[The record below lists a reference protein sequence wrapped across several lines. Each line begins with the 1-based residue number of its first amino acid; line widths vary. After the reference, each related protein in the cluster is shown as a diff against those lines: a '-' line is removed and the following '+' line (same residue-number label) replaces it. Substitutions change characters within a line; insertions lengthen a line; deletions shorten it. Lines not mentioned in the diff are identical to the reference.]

1 MIKLGRK
8 RVKSP
13 SAVLRGF
20 ELYQR
25 LFKRASLLLAMFST
39 PAVAQLPVPCVG
51 GACAPAGGPSVWVT
65 SGQVQAPVVTAGNMT
80 INQQSDRATLNW
92 QTFNIGAG
100 NSVEFKQPSADSVA
114 LNRVWDPSS
123 NPSSILGH
131 LIANGQVYLI
141 NRNGILFG
149 PNAQVDVHGLVAS
162 TLDIDDGV
170 FQLGLLSAIDN
181 TSSSVRR
188 AAFQGDGRVVVLD
201 KDGNPIHFAVDQN
214 GNPARFK
221 VDGSGAPIRDANG
234 QLIPDP
240 EGRYIQDP
248 NGAELNVKVEI
259 DKGAK
264 LATDSAGRI
273 MVLGQNVENH
283 GSITTPDGQT
293 ILAAGNKVYLMADS
307 VVRGLRVEVDANTVD
322 NGPLQAYLQGQ
333 SADLPMGTVTN
344 DGTVST
350 PRGNATL
357 IGLAVNQNGIV
368 SATSALNENGS
379 IRLLA
384 RDGGPGGPK
393 FDLESG
399 TQLVKTMT
407 ANRAGRVVLGDNSL
421 TQVILD
427 AEKAADTAVDE
438 QPITPSTVDIM
449 GQDIELQKNSEI
461 LAPSGKVSL
470 TALQSPS
477 NDVVS
482 GNVTPRSDTA
492 TVHMAAGSTIDVSGT
507 NITLPMDRN
516 QITVDLRGNELK
528 DSPLQRNGV
537 LYAQTVTIDLRTV
550 DQNGKIPIADVSG
563 AVANIQRTLAERS
576 TSGGTVTISS
586 TGDAKADKGSTI
598 DVSGGTV
605 TYKSGYLNPTYLVS
619 DNRIYDI
626 STADP
631 NRHYDAVLGSYTK
644 DHTKWGVTE
653 TWNLNAGMKG
663 IYQPGYVEGRDAGSV
678 QFMAYSMDLQ
688 GSLLGQTV
696 SGPFQRQDYNTPL
709 GGLLVIGDPTGGNL
723 SDGTTSNYFAP
734 NVTLGSA
741 ADLARI
747 QQSMPFG
754 KDDLALTTDYMD
766 SGGFTRTAIYSN
778 GRVYLVSDINP
789 APGGSLSLTGQ
800 DVEVDANVRVP
811 AGYISLSTG
820 LVNDQVKLL
829 SDNTPKL
836 AIGDGVILD
845 TSGQW
850 ANDLPA
856 EKGGVANP
864 DLTAPALVN
873 GGNISLTLAKGGD
886 LAIGDAVTM
895 DASAGAWLNSSGTLT
910 AGKGGKISMAVDPNT
925 NTNNPSSVTVGGN
938 LQLRSYAVHQGG
950 TLSLAFPQVTI
961 QGDQSAASIAG
972 QQGLWA
978 SGQSTLLSDAQKT
991 ALVTS
996 VLDAYQQTT
1005 ANDQY
1010 TPADPVVA
1018 RLLTG
1023 LKTPLDQAAST
1034 AARQTLVSDA
1044 VDRVRNPFQA
1054 PSYLFGKGGFS
1065 GFQVT
1070 ATAGDLQV
1078 ADGATIQP
1086 RMENLVPVSGFQQHP
1101 SGANLMDFT
1110 SIQVLPD
1117 WLRQGTNLS
1126 LAVDYPSSV
1135 QVMPDL
1141 AIGAGSAITLDPQ
1154 TQVNLTSAGRIDV
1167 LGTIDAPAGNIQI
1180 VHSDPTRD
1188 FNYNRVVYLG
1198 PDSQLLA
1205 RGTALLQ
1212 PNGLGLKT
1220 GEGLDG
1226 GSVSL
1231 IAKGGFVDMVQGALI
1246 DVTGTAQP
1254 LDIVTSP
1261 NTLAGVNNQV
1271 TRKIIASNAGD
1282 INVTATEG
1290 MRLDGTFKVQGGQG
1304 DGAAG
1309 GSLTVSLNT
1318 SAREGSFPSD
1328 PTSVFSQHNGQRDI
1342 IITQDPVSTA
1352 SGSGDG
1358 SQGQPDTALFDGT
1371 ASLSASQLSDSGVDS
1386 LTLLSSNKITFKD
1399 SVDLRLG
1406 GSIRLDAPVIDS
1418 ATGNAADKVV
1428 VDAPYIGVGPSDVGR
1443 TASGVSAD
1451 GEATLQIGDTAASLV
1466 DLIGDT
1472 RLDGFAST
1480 DVNSQG
1486 DIRLRGLLDEF
1497 TTGNTNPVQ
1506 SGFYA
1511 AGALTLKADQVYPT
1525 TLSQFI
1531 LSSRDIQLS
1540 AGTGAQQTRYG
1551 AITILP
1557 GDTSAPS
1564 PASSVFSAL
1573 TLQASAIEQDGV
1585 LKAPLGSIS
1594 MQATP
1599 RFVTDPGTGAQ
1610 TQVAGTGQLTLNG
1623 VTSTAA
1629 DQQETLF
1636 GNTVAGTEWLYD
1648 TNIQIYN
1655 SKIVPPQFNP
1665 AHQISLQGDQVNVS
1679 PQAVVD
1685 ISGGGSALG
1694 YEFLPGPGGSQDV
1707 LTAGVA
1713 QAENTYAILPW
1724 LKDGY
1729 APYDTQISSGWN
1741 LNPGDSVDLLAGAA
1755 GLAPGQY
1762 ALLPARYAM
1771 LPGAYLVTAVSGYQ
1785 DIQTGQ
1791 RASLVDGTSVVPGRF
1806 SVANTNIHDARTSGF
1821 AIRPGSFALQ
1831 ESEYQQ
1837 TLFSDFLIKQTA
1849 LDNVPLPRLPG
1860 DAGTLTVNADQA
1872 ITLQGTLKGDA
1883 AKGGRGANVDIV
1895 ASDISVVNNA
1905 SDNAEGVKV
1914 VAGDLSR
1921 LGAESILIGGTRTD
1935 QGGATDISVGA
1946 KQVTVS
1952 GGAKLSAPEIILV
1965 ATGSKDN
1972 NGNATGGVT
1981 VESGSEIHGTGTVT
1995 GQQQSIVI
2003 GRNSGVDDQG
2013 NAITPIAGD
2022 GALLRVSSGD
2032 QVALNRANSTGNTGV
2047 LDIQSGAVVAADSS
2061 MILDSSVRSQVDG
2074 SIDIVGGSLTLASDR
2089 ISLGTAPSGTP
2100 GLVLTGDEINKLAPR
2115 DLILNSRSTL
2125 DLYGDLTFGVDS
2137 NNQVL
2142 LNSLTIDAAGVAGYD
2157 ASGESK
2163 IAANHIQLSNPGDS
2177 TFSAPVNPDVTPTAG
2192 TGTLTLAALTD
2203 SNASGSAADVST
2215 ESGQVVLG
2223 QGGYQIQGYS
2233 DVSITADK
2241 EITGSGQGVLTTP
2254 ANVRLSTP
2262 NITGEAGADTRLNVG
2277 QALNMVNGAAGTASA
2292 APITTG
2298 LGAQFSA
2305 LAQTIDL
2312 ATSITLP
2319 SGSVDLRAAG
2329 DLSLSDGAQLNVAG
2343 ETRTMADVPLG
2354 TWGGMAALN
2363 SDIGNVRVAGG
2374 ATIDVSGAS
2383 PGGSAGGADAGTL
2396 QITAPGDGSAGSGID
2411 DLQGTV
2417 FADVQSGY
2425 KGGSFSL
2432 EADTLKASPGA
2443 NAFFDLN
2450 AELNKGG
2457 FNEVR
2462 SIRLRSGDI
2471 IVDGGADAAVKAHQV
2486 NLTTDQGGIEIAGVI
2501 DASGQQGGQ
2510 VQLNA
2515 RDNVTMDGTGRI
2527 DAHALGAVGQGGKVE
2542 LATSQGRLA
2551 MQSGAVIDVSG
2562 TGADGATAT
2571 GMVTLRAPQ
2580 ARIAQAADANGNP
2593 LLDGQGNPVTAM
2605 GADGSPVYLFT
2616 DSSGQVVSTVA
2627 NGGAVPVD
2635 ARGNAVIDPGA
2646 NDTVAITAL
2655 NGTIQGA
2662 SQTTVEAFRAYQ
2674 DGDGSLTGSEVSAVS
2689 SNPRYQDAVDF
2700 MSHAPAILA
2709 DLGKSNDS
2717 SFSIVPG
2724 LEIISSGDLSLD
2736 SNWDLSTWRFG
2747 ADQAPGV
2754 LTLRAAGDL
2763 SINKSLSD
2771 GFAAQDT
2778 LQSGDSWSYYLG
2790 SGADIASAN
2799 VSAVLPSA
2807 ALADGKGNVVIASGQ
2822 HVRTGTGDINIFAGN
2837 DVKLAD
2843 QTSVIYTAGNPAY
2856 PSAGVPR
2863 STIKENWLTGG
2874 GDITLRAQNDVV
2886 GAVSD
2891 QLITPW
2897 LWRQGG
2903 ETSGFFFKTAV
2914 PVQWAVDIG
2923 QFQENVGAL
2932 GGGNVTVSAGRD
2944 ITNFSAVIPTTG
2956 RQMSPGY
2963 DRSQIQVWGSGDLA
2977 VSAGRDITGGVY
2989 MVGDGNGLIKA
3000 GRDLAAGG
3008 TASLPLETVLALG
3021 SGTLGVETGGAATIA
3036 TVVQPTLVPQ
3046 PIAGLSSPLKDYLT
3060 YFLTNT
3066 PDTAVNLTALG
3077 GDITLQSKTS
3087 DRLTNFYSGLSGG
3100 NGSGSMQI
3108 YPPSLNAYAL
3118 HGSITVGQAITLL
3131 PSASG
3136 TLSLIADQNVNVQN
3150 IYVSDA
3156 DPGLLPTINNPTGN
3170 IAPVQAILENGHAA
3184 TALHQGDAV
3193 PIYITAQNGDIVTNG
3208 LLAFAKQARL
3218 TAGRDINL
3226 LKLAGQNVGAD
3237 DVTLVQ
3243 AGRDI
3248 RFTSI
3253 QAVTQEKI
3261 EVGGPGRLD
3270 VLAGRNMDLGAS
3282 GGITTVGNL
3291 KNPALAGS
3299 GADVTVLVGVKS
3311 EPDYQ
3316 AFVDKYI
3323 ASGPQYADDVTA
3335 YMRII
3340 TGDQTLTP
3348 DQALADFLKLPV
3360 LEQRPV
3366 IITAFFNELKL
3377 SGRAAVATQDYSRG
3391 FGAIATLF
3399 PGGGTY
3405 QGDLSMF
3412 QSRIYTLDGGDIN
3425 LLVPGG
3431 LVNEGVAGSTN
3442 VSKKPSELG
3451 IVAQRAGSVR
3461 TFSSGDFTVNQSR
3474 VFTLAGGDI
3483 TMWSSNGNIDAG
3495 RGAKSAISAPQPN
3508 IVFDASGNAQ
3518 IDFSGAVSG
3527 SGIRAIITDS
3537 SISPGDVDLIAPQGV
3552 VNAGDAGIGSAGH
3565 ITIPGQVVG
3574 GANIQAGSI
3583 TVAPTVDT
3591 GAIATGLSGVSNI
3604 TSGVTKST
3612 EDTVNS
3618 MASSQV
3624 PSTPLADAALSYL
3637 EVVVTKLGNEPVSGG
3652 N

>member
-1 MIKLGRK
+1 MIRLGRK
-8 RVKSP
+8 RIKSP
-13 SAVLRGF
+13 SAVLRGY
-20 ELYQR
+20 ELYLR
-25 LFKRASLLLAMFST
+25 LFKRAWVLFAAFSAPAM
-39 PAVAQLPVPCVG
+39 AQLPVPCVG

-65 SGQVQAPVVTAGNMT
+65 SGQAQAPVVTAGNMT

-92 QTFNIGAG
+92 QTFNIGTG

-114 LNRVWDPSS
+114 LNRVWDPAS

-149 PNAQVDVHGLVAS
+149 PHAQIDVHGLVAS
-162 TLDIDDGV
+162 TLDIDNGV
-170 FQLGLLSAIDN
+170 FKLGLLSAIDN
-181 TSSSVRR
+181 TSSSVHR

-201 KDGNPIHFAVDQN
+201 KDGNPLHFAVDQS
-214 GNPARFK
+214 GKPARFK
-221 VDGSGAPIRDANG
+221 VDDSGAPIRDGNG
-234 QLIPDP
+234 LLIPDP
-240 EGRYIQDP
+240 EGSYIQDP

-264 LATDSAGRI
+264 LTTDSGGRI

-283 GSITTPDGQT
+283 GDITTPDGQA

-322 NGPLQAYLQGQ
+322 NGTLQAYLQGQ
-333 SADLPMGTVTN
+333 STNLPMGTVTN

-384 RDGGPGGPK
+384 RDGGPGGPF

-399 TQLVKTMT
+399 TQLVKNMT

-461 LAPSGKVSL
+461 LAPSGQVSL
-470 TALQSPS
+470 TALQSPK
-477 NDVVS
+477 NDTVS
-482 GNVTPRSDTA
+482 GNVTPRSDSA
-492 TVHMAAGSTIDVSGT
+492 TVHMAAGSSIDVSGT

-537 LYAQTVTIDLRTV
+537 LYAQTVTVDLHQV

-563 AVANIQRTLAERS
+563 AVANIRRTLAERS
-576 TSGGTVTISS
+576 TSGGTVNISS
-586 TGDAKADKGSTI
+586 TGSANVDKGSTI

-605 TYKSGYLNPTYLVS
+605 TYDSGYLNPTYLVS

-626 STADP
+626 NTADP

-653 TWNLNAGMKG
+653 TWTLNAGMKG
-663 IYQPGYVEGRDAGSV
+663 IYQPGYVEGKDAGSV
-678 QFMAYSMDLQ
+678 QFKAYTMDLQ
-688 GSLLGQTV
+688 GSLVGHTQA
-696 SGPFQRQDYNTPL
+696 GPFQRQDYNSPL

-734 NVTLGSA
+734 NVTLGTA

-747 QQSMPFG
+747 QQSTPFG
-754 KDDLALTTDYMD
+754 KDDLALTTDYMA

-778 GRVYLVSDINP
+778 GRVYLVSDINL
-789 APGGSLSLTGQ
+789 AAGGSLSLTSQ
-800 DVEVDANVRVP
+800 DIEVGANIRAP
-811 AGYISLSTG
+811 AGDISLSTR

-829 SDNTPKL
+829 SDSTPKL
-836 AIGDGVILD
+836 DIGDGVTLD
-845 TSGQW
+845 TSGLW

-873 GGNISLTLAKGGD
+873 GGNISVNLAKGGD

-895 DASAGAWLNSSGTLT
+895 DASAGGWLQSSGTLT
-910 AGKGGKISMAVDPNT
+910 AGKGGNISIAVEPNT

-938 LQLRSYAVHQGG
+938 LQLRSYALHQGG

-961 QGDQSAASIAG
+961 QGDQSAASIAA

-978 SGQSTLLSDAQKT
+978 SGQSTLPSDAQKT
-991 ALVTS
+991 ALVAS

-1005 ANDQY
+1005 TNGKY

-1023 LKTPLDQAAST
+1023 LKTQLDQAAST
-1034 AARQTLVSDA
+1034 AARQTLASDA

-1086 RMENLVPVSGFQQHP
+1086 RMENLVPASSFQQHP
-1101 SGANLMDFT
+1101 SGSNLMDFT

-1141 AIGAGSAITLDPQ
+1141 VIGAGSAITLDPQ

-1167 LGTIDAPAGNIQI
+1167 LGTIDSPAGTIQI

-1188 FNYNRVVYLG
+1188 FNFNRVVYLG
-1198 PDSQLLA
+1198 ADSQLLA
-1205 RGTALLQ
+1205 RGTAVLH

-1220 GEGLDG
+1220 GEVLDG

-1231 IAKGGFVDMVQGALI
+1231 IAKGGIVDMARGTVI

-1261 NTLAGVNNQV
+1261 DTLAGVNNQV
-1271 TRKIIASNAGD
+1271 TRKVIASNAGE

-1290 MRLDGTFKVQGGQG
+1290 MRLDGTFKAQGGQG
-1304 DGAAG
+1304 EGAAG

-1328 PTSVFSQHNGQRDI
+1328 PTSAFSQHNGQRDI
-1342 IITQDPVSTA
+1342 IIIQDPVSTR
-1352 SGSGDG
+1352 SGSADG
-1358 SQGQPDTALFDGT
+1358 SQGQPDTASFDGT
-1371 ASLSASQLSDSGVDS
+1371 ASLSVSPLTDSGVDS
-1386 LTLLSSNKITFKD
+1386 LTLFSSSKITFKD

-1406 GSIRLDAPVIDS
+1406 RSIRLDAPVIDS
-1418 ATGNAADKVV
+1418 ATGAATDKVV
-1428 VDAPYIGVGPSDVGR
+1428 LDAPYIGVGPSDVR
-1443 TASGVSAD
+1443 TASGVSTD
-1451 GEATLQIGDTAASLV
+1451 GEAMLQIGNSAASLV

-1472 RLDGFAST
+1472 RLDGFSAT
-1480 DVNSQG
+1480 DINSRG

-1497 TTGNTNPVQ
+1497 ITNTNPVR

-1511 AGALTLKADQVYPT
+1511 AGALTLQADQVYPT

-1531 LSSRDIQLS
+1531 LSSRDTQLG
-1540 AGTGAQQTRYG
+1540 AGTDAQQIRYG
-1551 AITILP
+1551 TITILP
-1557 GDTSAPS
+1557 GDTSAPP
-1564 PASSVFSAL
+1564 PASSAFGAL
-1573 TLQASAIEQDGV
+1573 TLQASAIEQDGM
-1585 LKAPLGSIS
+1585 LKAPLGSIT

-1610 TQVAGTGQLTLNG
+1610 TQVAGTGLLTLNG

-1629 DQQETLF
+1629 DQQQTLF
-1636 GNTVAGTEWLYD
+1636 GNTVAGTEWAYAG
-1648 TNIQIYN
+1648 IQIYN
-1655 SKIVPPQFNP
+1655 SKIVPPQFSP

-1685 ISGGGSALG
+1685 MSGGGSALG

-1713 QAENTYAILPW
+1713 QAENTYAIVPW
-1724 LKDGY
+1724 LKDSY

-1741 LNPGDSVDLLAGAA
+1741 LKPGDSVDLLAGAA

-1785 DIQTGQ
+1785 DIQAGQ

-1831 ESEYQQ
+1831 RSEYQQ
-1837 TLFSDFLIKQTA
+1837 TRFSDFLVKQTA
-1849 LDNVPLPRLPG
+1849 LDNVPLPRLPQ

-1883 AKGGRGANVDIV
+1883 ATGGRGANVDIV

-1905 SDNAEGVKV
+1905 SDSAEGVKV

-1946 KQVTVS
+1946 KQVTVGS
-1952 GGAKLSAPEIILV
+1952 GAVLSAPEIILA
-1965 ATGSKDN
+1965 ATGTKDGS
-1972 NGNATGGVT
+1972 GNAMGGVT
-1981 VESGSEIHGTGTVT
+1981 LKSGSEIHGTGTVT
-1995 GQQQSIVI
+1995 GQQQNIVI

-2022 GALLRVSSGD
+2022 GALLRVSAGD
-2032 QVALNRANSTGNTGV
+2032 QVALDRINSSGSTGV

-2089 ISLGTAPSGTP
+2089 ISLGSAPAGTP
-2100 GLVLTGDEINKLAPR
+2100 GLVLTGDEINTLAPR
-2115 DLILNSRSTL
+2115 DLILSSRSTL
-2125 DLYGDLTFGVDS
+2125 DLYGDLTFGVDN

-2142 LNSLTIDAAGVAGYD
+2142 LNSLTIDSAGLAGYD
-2157 ASGESK
+2157 ASGESN
-2163 IAANHIQLSNPGDS
+2163 IAANHIQLANPNNS
-2177 TFSAPVNPDVTPTAG
+2177 AFSAPANPDVTPTPG
-2192 TGTLTLAALTD
+2192 TGTLTLAAFSD
-2203 SNASGSAADVST
+2203 SNASGSAADVT
-2215 ESGQVVLG
+2215 AESGQVVLG
-2223 QGGYQIQGYS
+2223 QGGYQVQGYS
-2233 DVSITADK
+2233 DVTITADN
-2241 EITGSGQGVLTTP
+2241 EITGSGSGVLTTP
-2254 ANVRLSTP
+2254 ANMQLSTP
-2262 NITGEAGADTRLNVG
+2262 NITGEAGADTRLNIG
-2277 QALNMVNGAAGTASA
+2277 QALNMVNSTAGTPAA
-2292 APITTG
+2292 APATTG

-2305 LAQTIDL
+2305 QAQTIDL

-2319 SGSVDLRAAG
+2319 SGSVDLHAAG
-2329 DLSLSDGAQLNVAG
+2329 DLTVTDGAQVNVAG

-2354 TWGGMAALN
+2354 AWGGTVALN
-2363 SDIGNVRVAGG
+2363 SDTGSVSVAGG

-2396 QITAPGDGSAGSGID
+2396 QITAPGDGSAGSGIV

-2417 FADVQSGY
+2417 LADVQSGY

-2432 EADTLKASPGA
+2432 DADALKASPGA
-2443 NAFFDLN
+2443 NAFSDLN

-2457 FNEVR
+2457 FNEAR

-2486 NLTTDQGGIEIAGVI
+2486 NLTTDQGGIRVAGLI

-2515 RDNVTMDGTGRI
+2515 RDDMTVDGAGHI
-2527 DAHALGAVGQGGKVE
+2527 DARALGAGEQGGNVK
-2542 LATSQGRLA
+2542 LATSRGRLA
-2551 MQSGAVIDVSG
+2551 IQAGAVIDVSG
-2562 TGADGATAT
+2562 TAADGSTAT
-2571 GMVTLRAPQ
+2571 NSGTVTLRTPQ

-2593 LLDGQGNPVTAM
+2593 LLDGQGNPVIAM

-2616 DSSGQVVSTVA
+2616 DPNGQVVTTMA
-2627 NGGAVPVD
+2627 NGGAAPVD
-2635 ARGNAVIDPGA
+2635 TQGNPVIDPGA

-2655 NGTIQGA
+2655 EGTIKGA
-2662 SQTTVEAFRAYQ
+2662 SQTTVEAFRTYLE
-2674 DGDGSLTGSEVSAVS
+2674 GDGSLISSEVSAVS
-2689 SNPRYQDAVDF
+2689 SNPRYQDAVNF
-2700 MSHAPAILA
+2700 MSHTPAMLA
-2709 DLGKSNDS
+2709 ALGKSNDS
-2717 SFSIVPG
+2717 SLRIVPG

-2736 SNWDLSTWRFG
+2736 GNWDLSTWRFG
-2747 ADQAPGV
+2747 TDQTPGM

-2763 SINKSLSD
+2763 SMNKSLSD

-2778 LQSGDSWSYYLG
+2778 LQSGDSWSYYLVG
-2790 SGADIASAN
+2790 GADISSAD
-2799 VSAVLPSA
+2799 VSAMLPSA
-2807 ALADGKGNVVIASGQ
+2807 ALADGKGNVVIGSGQ

-2856 PSAGVPR
+2856 PSANVPR
-2863 STIKENWLTGG
+2863 STIKENWPNGG

-2886 GAVSD
+2886 GAVSN
-2891 QLITPW
+2891 QLITSW

-3000 GRDLAAGG
+3000 GRDLTAGG
-3008 TASLPLETVLALG
+3008 TASQPLETVLALG

-3046 PIAGLSSPLKDYLT
+3046 PISGLSSPLKDYLT
-3060 YFLTNT
+3060 YFLTNSS
-3066 PDTAVNLTALG
+3066 DTAVNLTALG
-3077 GDITLQSKTS
+3077 GDITLQRYTS

-3108 YPPSLNAYAL
+3108 YPPALNAYAL

-3150 IYVSDA
+3150 VYVSDA

-3170 IAPVQAILENGHAA
+3170 MAPVQAILENGHAA
-3184 TALHQGDAV
+3184 TALHLGDPI
-3193 PIYITAQNGDIVTNG
+3193 PIYITAQNGDIVTHG

-3226 LKLAGQNVGAD
+3226 LKLAGQNVGAA
-3237 DVTLVQ
+3237 DVTVVQ

-3248 RFTSI
+3248 RFTTI
-3253 QAVTQEKI
+3253 QSVTAEKI
-3261 EVGGPGRLD
+3261 EVGGTGRLD

-3291 KNPALAGS
+3291 KNPALTGS

-3311 EPDYQ
+3311 KPDYQ
-3316 AFVDKYI
+3316 AFVDKYF
-3323 ASGPQYADDVTA
+3323 ASGPQYADDVTT
-3335 YMRII
+3335 YMRNI

-3348 DQALADFLKLPV
+3348 DQALAEFLKLPV

-3377 SGRAAVATQDYSRG
+3377 SGRAAVTTQDYSRG
-3391 FGAIATLF
+3391 FDAIATLF
-3399 PGGGTY
+3399 PDGGTY

-3431 LVNEGVAGSTN
+3431 LVNEGVAGSTS
-3442 VSKKPSELG
+3442 VSKTPSELG

-3537 SISPGDVDLIAPQGV
+3537 NISPGDVDLIAPKGV

-3591 GAIATGLSGVSNI
+3591 GALATGLSGVSNI

-3618 MASSQV
+3618 MASTQV